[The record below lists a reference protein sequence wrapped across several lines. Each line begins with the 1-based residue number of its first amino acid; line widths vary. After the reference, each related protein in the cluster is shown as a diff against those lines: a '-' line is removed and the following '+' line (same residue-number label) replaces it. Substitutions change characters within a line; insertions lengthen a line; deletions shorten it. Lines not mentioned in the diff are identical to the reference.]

1 MVDSR
6 TIHSKRPPAAGRYA
20 LDQVIEQAGSTLTAG
35 LGLTGFLFLAAAV
48 GCRPVTRP
56 AAAPPADVRV
66 PRVQAPANLGS
77 NALARVAQ
85 LAALGPRDAGT
96 PGAARAADWIADQLR
111 AIGLDVVRDTFE
123 DDTPAG
129 RRTFHNVLGRLPG
142 AQEGTLL
149 LLSHFDTKA
158 GIAPDFIGANDGGSS
173 TGLLLALAEWI
184 SRQPQRLGVDFAFL
198 DGEECLYS
206 YQANDGLH
214 GSRRLA
220 RQLKKERAP
229 LRTVILLDMI
239 GDHDLRFT
247 VPRNS
252 TSALKLLLLD
262 AAAAQGCRDR
272 VTLLDN
278 EILDDHQPFLD
289 QGFPAID
296 LIDFDYGTRPGAN
309 DLWHTPNDTLDQ
321 LSADSLQMAGAVTLE
336 MLRRIED
343 QDPCARNVP

>member
-1 MVDSR
+1 
-6 TIHSKRPPAAGRYA
+6 
-20 LDQVIEQAGSTLTAG
+20 
-35 LGLTGFLFLAAAV
+35 LTGFLFLAAGA
-48 GCRPVTRP
+48 GCRP
-56 AAAPPADVRV
+56 AAAPVTAPPDDARA
-66 PRVQAPANLGS
+66 PRVQAPADLGS

-111 AIGLDVVRDTFE
+111 TIGLDVVRDTFE
-123 DDTPAG
+123 DDTPSG

-142 AQEGTLL
+142 AQAGPLL

-173 TGLLLALAEWI
+173 TGLLLALAEWLA
-184 SRQPQRLGVDFAFL
+184 RQPRRLGVEFAFL
-198 DGEECLYS
+198 DGEECLYN

-220 RQLKKERAP
+220 RQLREESAP

-262 AAAAQGCRDR
+262 ATAAQGCRDR
-272 VTLLDN
+272 VTLLEY

-309 DLWHTPNDTLDQ
+309 DLWHTPGDTLDQ
-321 LSADSLQMAGAVTLE
+321 LSAGSLQMTGAVTLE
-336 MLRRIED
+336 MMRRIEE
-343 QDPCARNVP
+343 Q

>member
-1 MVDSR
+1 MLDSGP
-6 TIHSKRPPAAGRYA
+6 IHSERPPVAGWCPLNKVIKQA
-20 LDQVIEQAGSTLTAG
+20 LSTLTAC
-35 LGLTGFLFLAAAV
+35 LGLTGFLLLISLS
-48 GCRPVTRP
+48 GCRPAPRP
-56 AAAPPADVRV
+56 PAPVAAPPDDARV
-66 PRVQAPANLGS
+66 PRVQAPADLGS

-85 LAALGPRDAGT
+85 LVALGPRDAGT

-111 AIGLDVVRDTFE
+111 SLGLDVSHDTFE

-129 RRTFHNVLGRLPG
+129 RRIFHNVIGGLPG
-142 AQEGTLL
+142 TEGGLLL

-173 TGLLLALAEWI
+173 TGLLLALAEWLA
-184 SRQPQRLGVDFAFL
+184 RQPRRLGVMFAFL

-220 RQLKKERAP
+220 RRMRMPRAP
-229 LRTVILLDMI
+229 LRAVILLDMI
-239 GDHDLRFT
+239 GDRDLRFT

-252 TSALKLLLLD
+252 TPALKLLLLD

-289 QGFPAID
+289 QGFSAID
-296 LIDFDYGTRPGAN
+296 LIDFHYGTRPGAN
-309 DLWHTPNDTLDQ
+309 DLWHTPGDTLDQ
-321 LSADSLQMAGAVTLE
+321 LSAASLQMAGAVTLE
-336 MLRRIED
+336 MMRRIEE
-343 QDPCARNVP
+343 Q